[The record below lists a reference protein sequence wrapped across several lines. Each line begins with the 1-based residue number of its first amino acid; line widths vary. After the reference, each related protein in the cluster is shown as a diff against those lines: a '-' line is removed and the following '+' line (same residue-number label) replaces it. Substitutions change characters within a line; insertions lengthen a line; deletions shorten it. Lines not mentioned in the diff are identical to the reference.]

1 MNTKALNNNL
11 LSFIIKYNRGNKM
24 AKAIISL
31 GEREDRVLT
40 IVKGKYGLKNKS
52 DAVNFVISKF
62 EDEILEP
69 QLKPEFIEE
78 MLKFEKTNKK
88 YKTFSSVEEL
98 RKLIKNA

>member
-11 LSFIIKYNRGNKM
+11 LSFIIKHNRGNKM

-69 QLKPEFIEE
+69 QLKPEFIKE
-78 MLKFEKTNKK
+78 MLKYEKSNPKYKRFNSFEEFEKDLEN
-88 YKTFSSVEEL
+88 
-98 RKLIKNA
+98 